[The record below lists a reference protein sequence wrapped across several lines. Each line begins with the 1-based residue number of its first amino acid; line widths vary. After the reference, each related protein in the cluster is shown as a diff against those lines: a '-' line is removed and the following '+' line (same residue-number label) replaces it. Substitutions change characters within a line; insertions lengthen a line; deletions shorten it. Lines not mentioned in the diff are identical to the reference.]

1 MYENYIYS
9 KTHLIF
15 EMQMK
20 ENLGSTD
27 QSLIS
32 NHLLMLIFK
41 TNSIL

>member
-27 QSLIS
+27 QSLSYANIQ
-32 NHLLMLIFK
+32 NEFNFIGL
-41 TNSIL
+41 